1 MDMEAEVRDLVA
13 RRDITKAIHAYM
25 RGQDRLDRDLQLS
38 SFHAD
43 ADVDCGL
50 LRGGPEAYTDFA
62 QGFLATMTASQHIIG
77 QIDLEVDPEGGTAT
91 GEVYFLAWH
100 RTVADDGENKG
111 EERDLLM
118 AGRYIDEYARRDGKW
133 AIQRRRELIDWARD
147 VPAADSILHEQVT
160 IHLSGR
166 SGADFSQTRDW
177 SSGTSGRGG

>member
-1 MDMEAEVRDLVA
+1 MDIEAEVRDLAA
-13 RRDITKAIHAYM
+13 RRDIIKAVHAYM

-38 SFHAD
+38 SFHSD

-62 QGFLATMTASQHIIG
+62 QGFLATMAGSQHIIG
-77 QIDLEVDPEGGTAT
+77 QIDLDVDVEAGTAT
-91 GEVYFLAWH
+91 GEVYFFAWH
-100 RTVADDGENKG
+100 RTVEDGG

-118 AGRYIDEYARRDGKW
+118 AGRYIDDYAQRDGRW

-147 VPAADSILHEQVT
+147 APAADAILHEQVT

-166 SGADFSQTRDW
+166 SGSDFSQTRDW